1 MKGFKFL
8 IYYKEFLFQ
17 LLKKKI
23 TFAVKWII
31 KLLKDNDR
39 IVKISTVVD
48 LLIST
53 IYNRGS
59 ALKKKQEVYKVLH
72 FDVVVIKNF
81 LLNNSFYLMHIL
93 WIMI

>member
-1 MKGFKFL
+1 VKGFKFL
-8 IYYKEFLFQ
+8 IYYKEFFFQ

-53 IYNRGS
+53 IYYNRGS
-59 ALKKKQEVYKVLH
+59 ALKKTRGLQ
-72 FDVVVIKNF
+72 
-81 LLNNSFYLMHIL
+81 SFTF
-93 WIMI
+93 